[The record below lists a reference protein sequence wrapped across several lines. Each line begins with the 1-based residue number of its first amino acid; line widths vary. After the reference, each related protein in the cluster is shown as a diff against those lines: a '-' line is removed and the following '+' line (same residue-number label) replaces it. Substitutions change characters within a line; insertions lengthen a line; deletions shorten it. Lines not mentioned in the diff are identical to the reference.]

1 MPDAAPVCNEGQVGR
16 LVRQLGAF
24 GVVGVIG
31 LFVDMG
37 VVWLCLR
44 GAGLNPYLARV
55 VSFLAAATTTWA
67 LNRAFT
73 FRGARREAAHRQWAK
88 FLAANAVGGV
98 VNYGVYAA
106 LVSGVAFFAAVPE
119 AAVAVG
125 SLSGL
130 GFNFTA
136 SRALVFRGA

>member
-1 MPDAAPVCNEGQVGR
+1 MPFFSAPR
-16 LVRQLGAF
+16 LLRQFGAF

-31 LFVDMG
+31 FVVDVG

-44 GAGLNPYLARV
+44 LGGLDPYAARA
-55 VSFLAAATTTWA
+55 VSFLVAATTTWA

-73 FRGARREAAHRQWAK
+73 FRGARPEAAHRQWAK
-88 FLAANAVGGV
+88 FLAANAMGGV

-106 LVSGVAFFAAVPE
+106 LVGGVAFFAAVPE

-125 SLSGL
+125 SLSGM

-136 SRALVFRGA
+136 SRALVFRNA

>member
-1 MPDAAPVCNEGQVGR
+1 MTDLASLLPGRFGR

-31 LFVDMG
+31 LLVDMA

-67 LNRAFT
+67 LNRSFT
-73 FRGARREAAHRQWAK
+73 FRGARPEAAHRQWAK

-136 SRALVFRGA
+136 SRALVFRSA